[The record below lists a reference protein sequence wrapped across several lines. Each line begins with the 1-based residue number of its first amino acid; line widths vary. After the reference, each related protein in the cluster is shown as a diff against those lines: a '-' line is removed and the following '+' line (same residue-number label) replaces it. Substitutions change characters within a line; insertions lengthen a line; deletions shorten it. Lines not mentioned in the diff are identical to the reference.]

1 MITRDI
7 TPTEC
12 SCDQQPETATDAA
25 ATEQGMKRNSART
38 PEHRQHI
45 DAGLAEAANAFYQ

>member
-1 MITRDI
+1 MQLL
-7 TPTEC
+7 
-12 SCDQQPETATDAA
+12 DQQPETATDAA
-25 ATEQGMKRNSART
+25 PAEQGMEQEQART